1 MNVFRIEIAK
11 RDYVLPLGLYI
22 PAEIVKKIDSGMEI
36 EAQAHAS
43 AQLILQQ
50 AEKEK
55 TALLAAAQ
63 QQATE
68 MMQLARAEMEKKVLQ
83 QHVNWLIEAEQLDIR
98 LVEQARS
105 RIMQAL
111 TSVIQ
116 SWAGQQPVDKILLAR
131 LTDQVEEMAQ
141 QGLITLRVHPQQ
153 VDSLTQKLGDRLTL
167 QADASLE
174 VDQAILASPLLSLNL
189 SLSDHLSQ
197 LVTWLHESSAILPD
211 EH

>member
-1 MNVFRIEIAK
+1 MNVFHIEIAK

-22 PAEIVKKIDSGMEI
+22 PAETVKKIDSGMEI
-36 EAQAHAS
+36 EAQAHAR

-68 MMQLARAEMEKKVLQ
+68 TMQLARAEMEKKVLQ
-83 QHVNWLIEAEQLDIR
+83 QHVNWLVEAEQLDIR
-98 LVEQARS
+98 LVEQVRS

-116 SWAGQQPVDKILLAR
+116 SWAGQQSVDKILLAR

-153 VDSLTQKLGDRLTL
+153 IDSLTKALGDRLTL

-174 VDQAILASPLLSLNL
+174 VDQAVLASPLLSLKI

-197 LVTWLHESSAILPD
+197 LLAWLHESSAILPD

>member
-22 PAEIVKKIDSGMEI
+22 PAEIVKKIDSGVEI
-36 EAQAHAS
+36 EAQAHTR

-68 MMQLARAEMEKKVLQ
+68 TMQLARVEMEKKILQ
-83 QHVNWLIEAEQLDIR
+83 QHVNWLVEAEQLDIR

-116 SWAGQQPVDKILLAR
+116 SWAGQQSIDKILLAR

-153 VDSLTQKLGDRLTL
+153 VDSLTPALGDRLTL

-197 LVTWLHESSAILPD
+197 LVTWLHESSAILSD